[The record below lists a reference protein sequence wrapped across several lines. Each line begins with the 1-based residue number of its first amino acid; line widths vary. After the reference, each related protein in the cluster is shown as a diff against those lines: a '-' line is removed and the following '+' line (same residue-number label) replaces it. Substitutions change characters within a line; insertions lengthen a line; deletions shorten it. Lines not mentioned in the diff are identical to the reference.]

1 MESFQEVYRVLKPG
15 GEFMIVNE
23 SDRTK
28 QADEKWTGIIEG
40 IRIFTQEQLTQYL
53 QDAGFSR
60 IAAHINREH
69 HWHFLLAEKIR

>member
-1 MESFQEVYRVLKPG
+1 
-15 GEFMIVNE
+15 MIVNE

-60 IAAHINREH
+60 GASITLHKT
-69 HWHFLLAEKIR
+69 FLNSSLFPNS